1 MGTVLHTSPLFEP
14 EGAGADLLRDAGHT
28 IVTRRYHPGRTEPEL
43 VALMEEVQ
51 PVGVIAGLD
60 PFTEEVIAAGARH
73 GLRVIARTGVGYDT
87 IDVAA
92 ATAHGVVVTTTVG
105 SNTDAVADLTFALL
119 LALARRIP
127 YHDRLVRQGQ
137 GWTRVYGPE
146 LSGKTLGIVG
156 LGMIGRAVARRAAGF
171 GMRVVANDLAP
182 DAGYAAAQGITY
194 LALDELLEQSD
205 VVTLHVTLNPTSQ
218 GLIGARELGLM
229 KPAALLLN
237 TSRGG
242 VVDEAA
248 LCRAL
253 ADGLIAGAGLDV
265 FEREPPLGSP
275 LLALENVVLTPH
287 CAGTSRESVPRAAL
301 MAAQSVAAVLAGQQ
315 PPSSVNPQVAG

>member
-1 MGTVLHTSPLFEP
+1 
-14 EGAGADLLRDAGHT
+14 
-28 IVTRRYHPGRTEPEL
+28 
-43 VALMEEVQ
+43 
-51 PVGVIAGLD
+51 
-60 PFTEEVIAAGARH
+60 
-73 GLRVIARTGVGYDT
+73 
-87 IDVAA
+87 
-92 ATAHGVVVTTTVG
+92 
-105 SNTDAVADLTFALL
+105 
-119 LALARRIP
+119 
-127 YHDRLVRQGQ
+127 
-137 GWTRVYGPE
+137 
-146 LSGKTLGIVG
+146 VG
-156 LGMIGRAVARRAAGF
+156 LGMIGRAVARRAASF

-194 LALDELLEQSD
+194 LALDDLLGQSD

-253 ADGLIAGAGLDV
+253 TMGSIAGAGLDV

-301 MAAQSVAAVLAGQQ
+301 MAARSVAAVLAGQQ